1 MDGGGVSIEVDAL
14 LARARAVR
22 ERAYAPYSDYPVGC
36 VLEAAGGELFDG
48 CNVENASSPVTLCAE
63 RGALS
68 AAVAAGHRDFRR
80 IALSTVGAEAVAP
93 CGACRQALSEF
104 APELEIISEAGG
116 DIRRWT
122 LDELL
127 PARFVL
133 RDHRRRLAPS
143 AELEETR

>member
-1 MDGGGVSIEVDAL
+1 MRTDDEAL

-22 ERAYAPYSDYPVGC
+22 EQAYAPYSRYPVGA
-36 VLEAAGGELFDG
+36 VLESEDGALFEG

-68 AAVAAGHRDFRR
+68 AAVAAGRRRFRR
-80 IALSTVGAEAVAP
+80 LYLSTTGSEAVAP
-93 CGACRQALSEF
+93 CGACRQALTEF
-104 APELEIISEAGG
+104 APELEIVSEAGG
-116 DIRRWT
+116 DVRRWT

-133 RDHRRRLAPS
+133 KDPWRRGAAPT
-143 AELEETR
+143 AGEETR

>member
-1 MDGGGVSIEVDAL
+1 MRIDDGAL
-14 LARARAVR
+14 LARARSAR
-22 ERAYAPYSDYPVGC
+22 ARAYAPYSEYPVGAA
-36 VLEAAGGELFDG
+36 LEAEDGTIFEG

-68 AAVAAGHRDFRR
+68 AAVAAGHRRFRR
-80 IALSTVGAEAVAP
+80 IALSTQGEAAVAP
-93 CGACRQALSEF
+93 CGACRQALTEF

-133 RDHRRRLAPS
+133 VDHRRRLAAP
-143 AELEETR
+143 AEGEETR

>member
-1 MDGGGVSIEVDAL
+1 MSIEADAL
-14 LARARAVR
+14 LARARAAR
-22 ERAYAPYSDYPVGC
+22 DRAYAPYSNYPVGC
-36 VLEAAGGELFDG
+36 VLETVEGELFEG
-48 CNVENASSPVTLCAE
+48 CNVENSSSPVTLCAE

-68 AAVAAGHRDFRR
+68 AAVAAGRREFRR

-93 CGACRQALSEF
+93 CGACRQALAEF

-133 RDHRRRLAPS
+133 HDHRRRVVPS
-143 AELEETR
+143 AEGEERR

>member
-1 MDGGGVSIEVDAL
+1 MRTEEEAL

-22 ERAYAPYSDYPVGC
+22 QLAYAPYSRYPVGA
-36 VLEAAGGELFDG
+36 VLEADDGSLHEG

-68 AAVAAGHRDFRR
+68 AAVAAGRRRFRR
-80 IALSTVGAEAVAP
+80 LALSTEGTEAVAP
-93 CGACRQALSEF
+93 CGACRQALTEF
-104 APELEIISEAGG
+104 APELEIVSEAGG
-116 DIRRWT
+116 DVRRWT

-133 RDHRRRLAPS
+133 ETHWRRNTTP
-143 AELEETR
+143 EEEEESR